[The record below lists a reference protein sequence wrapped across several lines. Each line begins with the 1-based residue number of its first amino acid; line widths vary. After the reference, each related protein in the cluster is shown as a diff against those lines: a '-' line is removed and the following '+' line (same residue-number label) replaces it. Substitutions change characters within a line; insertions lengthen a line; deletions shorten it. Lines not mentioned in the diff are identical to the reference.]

1 MSSSTVAA
9 AMIVMISLTAGPAF
23 AQKPSPEG
31 GQPQQ
36 KEKEKP
42 PAPMTGEL
50 IAVDESA
57 KTLAIKTASE
67 GEVKFSYSDKT
78 EIMGADKL
86 ASGLAGVGSEVT
98 VHYDSHGTA
107 KVATRVEV
115 RPKK

>member
-9 AMIVMISLTAGPAF
+9 VMVVIMSFTAGPVL
-23 AQKPSPEG
+23 AQKPTPEG

-36 KEKEKP
+36 KEKETP
-42 PAPMTGEL
+42 PTPMTGEL
-50 IAVDESA
+50 ISVDESA

-78 EIMGADKL
+78 EIIGADKV
-86 ASGLAGVGSEVT
+86 ASGLAGVGTEVT
-98 VHYDSHGTA
+98 VYYDSHGTA

>member
-9 AMIVMISLTAGPAF
+9 AVIVMMSFTAGPAL

-36 KEKEKP
+36 KQKETP

-50 IAVDESA
+50 VSVDESA

-67 GEVKFSYSDKT
+67 GEVKFSYTDKT
-78 EIMGADKL
+78 EIVGADKI
-86 ASGLAGVGSEVT
+86 ASGLAGVGTEVT

-107 KVATRVEV
+107 KVATRIEV